1 MKKFASITAVA
12 ILAFAA
18 QFTAAADN
26 AGSDINSMRE
36 RIKELEEQVEQL
48 KAKLVEQAKLDAE
61 IISMARAENR
71 ALKKQLR
78 AAKRSARLA
87 KIEEEPEVKSTK
99 ERAEQVEKKTEERI
113 SEKESESE
121 GFHMFPF

>member
-78 AAKRSARLA
+78 AARLA

>member
-78 AAKRSARLA
+78 AAHIVVGTVMIA
-87 KIEEEPEVKSTK
+87 
-99 ERAEQVEKKTEERI
+99 
-113 SEKESESE
+113 
-121 GFHMFPF
+121 GFQQFGFMS

>member
-78 AAKRSARLA
+78 AARLA

-113 SEKESESE
+113 SEKESENE